1 MRGLLTATGCLRLT
15 PASLQQ
21 GVVRFKTR
29 IMAMLGRGSDVK
41 PWVDYFTIRKI
52 DFVLRKI
59 SWRKLLKISHC
70 GKQHTTSQNTTRK

>member
-21 GVVRFKTR
+21 GVVRLKTR
-29 IMAMLGRGSDVK
+29 IMAMLAQGSVAK
-41 PWVDYFTIRKI
+41 HEVDYFTIRKI

-59 SWRKLLKISHC
+59 S
-70 GKQHTTSQNTTRK
+70 